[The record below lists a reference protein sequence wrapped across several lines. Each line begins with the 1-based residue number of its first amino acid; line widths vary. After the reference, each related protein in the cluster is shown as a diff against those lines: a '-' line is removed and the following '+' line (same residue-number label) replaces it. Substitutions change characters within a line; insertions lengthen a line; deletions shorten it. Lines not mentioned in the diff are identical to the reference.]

1 MQIPDQNV
9 LKNVYGETEKSR
21 KRFERLYH
29 GYVEAFGTSQ
39 MDFFTAPGRTEIVGN
54 HVDHNGGMVLAA
66 SIDMDT
72 IGAAYPNASERI
84 EIISEGYREKIV
96 IDLKNLD
103 EIPADQATV
112 SLVAGIAKA
121 VEVFGYQIS
130 GFQAYVT
137 TEVISSAGVS
147 SSASFEMLLC
157 SMINFFFNENRMN
170 PVTYAKIGQYAEN
183 HYWGKASGLM
193 DQMACAVGGTI
204 LLDFKQDVAY
214 QKVNF
219 DFERMGD
226 QLVIVNTGKGHADLS
241 REYSEVPD
249 EMKQAAEALGC
260 SKLSETTLETLCKE
274 LPAIAPKMANDRA
287 ILRAI
292 HFFEENNRVTDM
304 MQAVSTKDRKQILK
318 ILKQSGQSSWEL
330 LQNCYAVSDYREQ
343 KVSLCLALTEI
354 FLKELGDGCC
364 RIHGGGFAGVIMCVL
379 PKQAVHAYTRF
390 METYVGKDAIYPMK
404 IRQVGAVHLEK

>member
-84 EIISEGYREKIV
+84 EIISEGYRGKIV

-249 EMKQAAEALGC
+249 EMKQVAEALGC

-354 FLKELGDGCC
+354 FLKESGDGCC

>member
-193 DQMACAVGGTI
+193 DQMACVVGGTI

-226 QLVIVNTGKGHADLS
+226 QLLIVNTGKGHADLS

-249 EMKQAAEALGC
+249 EMKQVAEALGC

>member
-147 SSASFEMLLC
+147 SLASFEMLLC

-249 EMKQAAEALGC
+249 EMKQVAEALGC

-330 LQNCYAVSDYREQ
+330 LQNCYAVSDYQEQ